1 MLQFLRSLRTASR
14 QPPDSSDWWK
24 RSLEPEDSVERIRR
38 LRRQLAS
45 AIAEAGEGPPF
56 VRALGGD
63 IDTEL
68 RRLGGR
74 ATFEVGELAGE
85 LRERCQLLEKTVDH
99 FCDVVAPSGRARDSI
114 ELSDCAREAVAKLSG
129 QMCLRLLIQ
138 GDRCVTARR
147 SLVISLFEV
156 AIRSA
161 SARTE
166 DEVEVILPPR
176 SGTWAEFQIA
186 WPTSSTTEDDR
197 TQTEDDRAQDDYDR
211 ARFSALAVAYARKLV
226 GTLSR
231 HCTQG
236 QEILSV
242 RISVAEHSEHR
253 ASPARFLETVVE
265 GQAVAF

>member
-1 MLQFLRSLRTASR
+1 M
-14 QPPDSSDWWK
+14 
-24 RSLEPEDSVERIRR
+24 
-38 LRRQLAS
+38 AS
-45 AIAEAGEGPPF
+45 AIADAGEGPPF
-56 VRALGGD
+56 LRALGGD

-186 WPTSSTTEDDR
+186 RPTSSTTEDDR
-197 TQTEDDRAQDDYDR
+197 AQHDYDR
-211 ARFSALAVAYARKLV
+211 ARFSALAVAYARKLD

-231 HCTQG
+231 HRTQD

-242 RISVAEHSEHR
+242 RIPVTEHSEHR
-253 ASPARFLETVVE
+253 ASPAPFLETVVE